1 MAMVSEVPERKFVDL
16 VWAPNAENDVAE
28 YRIYRKEEGGEL
40 ARIGTAP
47 AMMLSYQDKNVVAGR
62 KYFYAISA
70 VDLRGNESTKTPETT
85 EVTP

>member
-1 MAMVSEVPERKFVDL
+1 MASEIPDKKFVDM

-40 ARIGTAP
+40 TRIGTAP
-47 AMMLSYQDKNVVAGR
+47 ATMLSYHDTNVVAGH

-70 VDLRGNESTKTPETT
+70 VDLRGNESRKTPETT